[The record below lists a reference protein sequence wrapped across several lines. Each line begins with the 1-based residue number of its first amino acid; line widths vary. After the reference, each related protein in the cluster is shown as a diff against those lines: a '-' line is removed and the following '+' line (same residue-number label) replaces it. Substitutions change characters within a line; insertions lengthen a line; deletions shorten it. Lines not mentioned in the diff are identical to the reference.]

1 MILPRSSRRLFHT
14 PASRRGA
21 LSKGCLIGLALLL
34 GLVILAGILG
44 LMGVS
49 THNGLAAGREEAASK
64 WAAIDSQY
72 KRRADLIDN
81 LVATVKG
88 AANFE
93 QSTLTAVTEARASVS
108 RVQLPSN
115 LPTDENQLRQY
126 VQAQQS
132 LSGALSRL
140 LVVSEQYPQ
149 LRATESFRDLQSQ
162 IEGTENRIQV
172 ARRDYIDSVRD
183 YNTRLAKF
191 PGNIVGGMFGFQRL
205 AQLEIAPEERAVPK
219 VDFGTGNQ
227 PK

>member
-1 MILPRSSRRLFHT
+1 MLPSPALRLSRV

-21 LSKGCLIGLALLL
+21 LGKGCLVGLAVLVGL
-34 GLVILAGILG
+34 LVIGGILA
-44 LMGVS
+44 MMVVS
-49 THNGLAAGREEAASK
+49 SHNGLAAAREDATSK

-72 KRRADLIDN
+72 KRRADLVPN

-93 QSTLTAVTEARASVS
+93 QKTLTDVTEARASVG
-108 RVQLPSN
+108 RMQLPPG
-115 LPTDENQLRQY
+115 LPTDEAQLKAY
-126 VQAQQS
+126 IQAQQS
-132 LSGALSRL
+132 LSGSLSRL

-149 LRATESFRDLQSQ
+149 LRATENFRDLQSQ
-162 IEGTENRIQV
+162 LEGTENRIQV

-191 PGNIVGGMFGFQRL
+191 PGNIIGGMFNFQR
-205 AQLEIAPEERAVPK
+205 APQLEGTVEDRTNPK
-219 VDFGTGNQ
+219 VDFGDESK